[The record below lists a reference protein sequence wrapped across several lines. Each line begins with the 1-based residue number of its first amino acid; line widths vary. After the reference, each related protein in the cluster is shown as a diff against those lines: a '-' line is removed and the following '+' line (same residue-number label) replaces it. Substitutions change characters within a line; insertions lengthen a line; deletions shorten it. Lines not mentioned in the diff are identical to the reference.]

1 MGDGIGGEHITR
13 YEAEKLMTEALK
25 QYEREVVAPRHRET
39 QEALEE
45 ITDLVQQGAGA
56 KKVGSVIVAFIGI
69 IWIVLQITEALKH

>member
-39 QEALEE
+39 QHALEE
-45 ITDLVQQGAGA
+45 IADLVQQGAGA
-56 KKVGSVIVAFIGI
+56 KKVGSVIVAIIGI